1 MEIKEEFIIYR
12 KGNDLYIEEK
22 LKDQSENQDDDNF
35 ERLLE
40 ISHNEKTYEL
50 IPNKYEFDETE
61 NICTLNTAWFLL
73 KKSKMESKLSKY
85 KFASIKR

>member
-1 MEIKEEFIIYR
+1 MEIKEECIIYR

-61 NICTLNTAWFLL
+61 NI
-73 KKSKMESKLSKY
+73 
-85 KFASIKR
+85 